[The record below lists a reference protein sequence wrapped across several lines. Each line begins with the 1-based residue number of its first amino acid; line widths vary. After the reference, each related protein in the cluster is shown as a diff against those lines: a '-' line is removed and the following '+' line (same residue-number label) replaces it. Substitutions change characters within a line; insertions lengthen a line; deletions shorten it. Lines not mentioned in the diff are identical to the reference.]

1 MSVYRPIWSA
11 NDDAELAT
19 AIGDV
24 ILAWNMAEYD
34 QVAMMAAML
43 NIPFNRASQLYHR
56 IPNFRGRTQALY
68 ALIGCTEGF
77 DELTAFIA
85 KYSKLSKTRNNIV
98 HGAFIRSYDG
108 KELRRISLDEPVGA
122 PRRSIVTKANDIR
135 QHADA
140 VRAVAVSFREAGNA
154 IPAYKA
160 WLGPHPSGPED

>member
-1 MSVYRPIWSA
+1 MSVYHPIWSA
-11 NDDAELAT
+11 ADDQELAT

-68 ALIGCTEGF
+68 ALVGCTEGF
-77 DELTAFIA
+77 DELCPFIA
-85 KYSKLSKTRNNIV
+85 KYSKLSKTRNAIV
-98 HGAFIRSYDG
+98 HGAFIRSWDG
-108 KELRRISLDEPVGA
+108 TDTRRVRLDEPSDSQHRSA
-122 PRRSIVTKANDIR
+122 PTKANDIR
-135 QHADA
+135 QHAEA
-140 VRAVAVSFREAGNA
+140 VRAVAIAFREAGNA

-160 WLGPHPSGPED
+160 WLGPHPSGPEN